1 MHANGRTLQK
11 MGVRMAD
18 HGAPQGQ
25 LGEHE
30 GTYTGFAA
38 LMKWGTIASF
48 LVAALVVWLIA

>member
-1 MHANGRTLQK
+1 
-11 MGVRMAD
+11 MAD

-48 LVAALVVWLIA
+48 LVAALVVWLIAG